1 MLLKKDCFLKIKDA
15 EIIIATNHGIGASLA
30 ILLFFKRIKNKKL
43 FVINSGL
50 FDDNLMSYLKSQSRK
65 ILTHLTLSN
74 SNKIICTSKKEYKFA
89 INKFKKEK
97 NKIVLNAFCV
107 DTTFWVDESINF
119 LEKEQILFVG
129 NNEYRDIQ
137 KLIKI
142 AEGLPKIKFA
152 LVTSLIDENIN
163 IPKNVKLIK
172 GDWNK
177 SIITDE
183 DLKSLYK
190 KSRLTILPVINTLT
204 SSGQSVAQQSMS
216 MGTPVV
222 INLTNGFWDEEEI
235 IDGEDITLV
244 KENELDDWVNTIE
257 KLYHDTDRLQK
268 LSLNGVQK
276 IHKNFN
282 LDIFNKKMFE
292 IVINNY

>member
-15 EIIIATNHGIGASLA
+15 EIIVATNHGIGVSLA
-30 ILLFFKRIKNKKL
+30 LLLFIRRIKNKKL

-50 FDDNLMSYLKSQSRK
+50 FDDNLISFLKSKSRK
-65 ILTHLTLSN
+65 ILTQLTLNN

-89 INKFKKEK
+89 INKFNKEK
-97 NKIVLNAFCV
+97 NKIVLNPFCV
-107 DTTFWVDESINF
+107 DTAFWVDKSINF

-129 NNEYRDIQ
+129 NNEYRDIE

-142 AEGLPKIKFA
+142 VEGLPKINFK

-177 SIITDE
+177 SIINDD

-190 KSRLTILPVINTLT
+190 KSRLTILPVVNTLT

-222 INLTNGFWDEEEI
+222 INLTKGFWDEEI

-244 KENELDDWVNTIE
+244 KRNELDVWINTVE
-257 KLYHDTDRLQK
+257 KLYNDKDRLEK
-268 LSLNGVQK
+268 ISLNGVQK
-276 IHKNFN
+276 INKNFN
-282 LDIFNKKMFE
+282 LDIFNKKMFD
-292 IVINNY
+292 ILFKNY